1 MNTQSI
7 STTQSLR
14 FVSPVAEAYSRSS
27 KNYHGLLAGFG
38 FVAFLLASA
47 LAFAAPAPS
56 LTGVVSFAILGGT
69 AVTAAPPT
77 SFING
82 DVGIAPTAAT
92 GITGFPANAT
102 ITPPFV
108 NHGND
113 ATAIAARA
121 ATTALFSDPALAP
134 AGGVAITAN
143 LSTDGPSANGHY
155 TPGKYSLASGTAIIP
170 TSITLDGAGVY
181 VFSLN
186 SDLTTSV
193 GSTVI
198 LNGADPCNVFWLVP
212 TLATLNGVNFP
223 GTVVAGTGVHLGTG
237 ATLFGRALAA
247 AAGDVT
253 MAGTNTV
260 GGCSAPVAA
269 AGGVALG
276 KAFLPAIINAGGVSV
291 LTITLSNNNAGV
303 ATLSA
308 PLTDTFPSG
317 VVIAPTPNASTTCGG
332 GVVSTGA
339 STVSLSTGST
349 IPGGAPGTCTVTVNV
364 TSTCGGSFSN
374 TLNVGALATN
384 LVNGSPASNTVV
396 ASAILNA
403 TGTSCASISPIPTLS
418 EWAVIM
424 LAALLAIAGFAAMR
438 RRAR

>member
-1 MNTQSI
+1 MNAQSV

-14 FVSPVAEAYSRSS
+14 LLSAVAEADFGFSN
-27 KNYHGLLAGFG
+27 NYAGLVAGFG
-38 FVAFLLASA
+38 FAAFLFASA
-47 LAFAAPAPS
+47 PALAAPAPS
-56 LTGVVSFAILGGT
+56 LAGVVSFAILGGT

-102 ITPPFV
+102 ITSPFV

-113 ATAIAARA
+113 ATAIAART

-193 GSTVI
+193 GSTVV

-260 GGCSAPVAA
+260 GGCSAPLAA
-269 AGGVALG
+269 PGGVALG
-276 KAFLPAIINAGGVSV
+276 KAFLPAIINTGGVSV

-308 PLTDTFPSG
+308 PLTDTLPPG

-332 GVVSTGA
+332 GVVSTGVN
-339 STVSLSTGST
+339 TVSLSTGST
-349 IPGGAPGTCTVTVNV
+349 IPGGTPGTCTMTVNV
-364 TSTCGGSFSN
+364 TSTICGSFGN

-384 LVNGSPASNTVV
+384 LVNGSPASNTVA

-403 TGTSCASISPIPTLS
+403 TGSGCAPTSVPTLS
-418 EWAVIM
+418 EWAMVM
-424 LAALLAIAGFAAMR
+424 LAALLAIAGFAAML
-438 RRAR
+438 RRAK